1 QGSPPWMRRMRKAAE
16 VKARDAAVLMLFGR
30 GGQART
36 EAGQAENR
44 RLTELGV
51 ADVDIVLLQRAATL
65 RHHPGQVAFP
75 GGRRDPEDASMTAAA
90 LREAEEE
97 AGIAPSTV
105 EVLGAMD
112 PLYIP
117 VSGFEVTPV
126 IGYWAQPG
134 AVQVMDERES
144 YSVYRVS
151 IADIVAPAQRGTFYR
166 PDLKITTTDI
176 DVGILNVW
184 VLVAMDPLYIPVI
197 GFEVTPVI
205 GYWAQPGAVQVMDER
220 ESYSVYRVS
229 IADLVAPAN
238 RGTFSRPDLKITTPA
253 FDVGVLK
260 VWGFTAGVLDY
271 ALDHLGWAGDW
282 DAGVPIEIDD

>member
-1 QGSPPWMRRMRKAAE
+1 MSAEADRRFTRSPDDRWDGEIPQIPRESATIADGALRSQLETLAHSHGSPPWMQRMQRAAD

-36 EAGQAENR
+36 EAGQAESR
-44 RLTELGV
+44 RLAGLGV

-105 EVLGAMD
+105 DVLGTMD

-134 AVQVMDERES
+134 AVH
-144 YSVYRVS
+144 
-151 IADIVAPAQRGTFYR
+151 
-166 PDLKITTTDI
+166 
-176 DVGILNVW
+176 
-184 VLVAMDPLYIPVI
+184 
-197 GFEVTPVI
+197 
-205 GYWAQPGAVQVMDER
+205 VMDER

-238 RGTFSRPDLKITTPA
+238 RGTFSRPDLKLTTPA

-282 DAGVPIEIDD
+282 DAGVPIDIDD